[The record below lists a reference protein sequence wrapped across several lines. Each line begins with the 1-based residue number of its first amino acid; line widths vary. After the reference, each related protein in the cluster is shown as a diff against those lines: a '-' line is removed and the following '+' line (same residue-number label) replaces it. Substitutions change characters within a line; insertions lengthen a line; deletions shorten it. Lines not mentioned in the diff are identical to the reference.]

1 MPVLTLDPADTTTYE
16 HGVYQGIIGG
26 IPTRTTTRNVLDYG
40 AVEGIGGSV
49 ATNNAA
55 FTAARAACGQNEKV
69 YFPAGIWNINSVG
82 FSYTLS
88 NRTICGAGMLDTTLR
103 IFGGD
108 GVTFGVDPV
117 FPSGYS
123 VTATVTAGFTKGTST
138 FTVSPPTTPA
148 NGNSAN
154 FTVGRL
160 ILIYIPNEAVTPIV
174 STQGDPNMRKR
185 YARVVAW
192 NSGTRALTFF
202 PPLDH
207 DIVEPS
213 GMAVRESQ
221 LATHSRCGIEDLT
234 IDGSGGNI
242 MQNGVKA
249 QMCDQI
255 WVKRVKIVNFTNRGI
270 HFTPA
275 LMPEV
280 RECWIDGPPELA
292 TNRSG
297 ILLDGCTHPLIE
309 HNISEKTFPNIEV
322 NFGTV
327 GGIIAY
333 NYFPQY
339 TNTNHGAHN
348 SLNLYEGNVTSYF
361 IEDGYF
367 GGASRQ
373 IYYRNWSPSGTLASL
388 KRMSRRPILIG
399 NIAGT
404 PGVTAGEPQHIAR
417 WGDPNI
423 GNINSNGRTVSPST
437 GSWWLDW
444 DISIPGPRRWAGVV
458 TTKVSNSNATI
469 TLSTGLGASFLEHLL
484 DQGGGLT
491 YGRASLQNAAGST
504 TGNFVGFSG
513 VSGDVATINVN
524 SGSVPDVG
532 QSVAFLPS
540 ASGFQEKDLDVAA
553 TALRKANFY
562 VYSNS
567 IGADEALGAGE
578 TLADSLYLVTK
589 PAIFGGLTYPPF
601 DPYAV
606 GGPTVERIPAGFFYA
621 NGVWPTDTPT
631 APVITVQPITQTVT
645 EGTALTLIANASGS
659 PSPTWQWKKNGVDIS
674 GATSRSLAFTSITEA
689 DEGSYTAV
697 ATNSQG
703 SATTSA
709 AVITVNPVSADTT
722 PPSPN
727 PSTIASAT
735 VNSSTQITIVATLT
749 VDVVSPPV
757 QYNHSIGGVY
767 QGWQNSAT
775 RIFSGLT
782 PATTYSFRVKSRDA
796 AGNETTQS
804 DAMDRTTDAATSAA
818 SPLGNRGS
826 RTFTVGIL

>member
-1 MPVLTLDPADTTTYE
+1 MPVLTLDPADTTLFE
-16 HGVYQGIIGG
+16 PGVYQGIIGG

-82 FSYTLS
+82 FAWTLS
-88 NRTICGAGMLDTTLR
+88 NRTICGAGMFDTTLR

-108 GVTFGVDPV
+108 GATFGVDPV
-117 FPSGYS
+117 FSS
-123 VTATVTAGFTKGTST
+123 NFCVVATVTAGFTKGTST
-138 FTVSPPTTPA
+138 FTVSPPTTPN
-148 NGNSAN
+148 NGNAAN
-154 FTVGRL
+154 FTVGKL
-160 ILIYIPNEAVTPIV
+160 IVINIPNEPVTPTF
-174 STQGDPNMRKR
+174 STQGDPNVRKR
-185 YARVVAW
+185 YARIVAW

-213 GMAVRESQ
+213 GMTVRETTYV
-221 LATHSRCGIEDLT
+221 THSRCGIEDLT
-234 IDGSGGNI
+234 IDGSGGGI
-242 MQNGVKA
+242 MQSGVKVNMA
-249 QMCDQI
+249 DQI
-255 WVKRVKIVNFTNRGI
+255 WVKRVKVVNFTNYGI
-270 HFTPA
+270 NLNPA
-275 LMPEV
+275 LNAEV
-280 RECWIDGPPELA
+280 RECWVDGPPVIA
-292 TNRSG
+292 SNRAG
-297 ILLDGCTHPLIE
+297 LLCNGCTHALIE

-327 GGIIAY
+327 GSIFAY

-339 TNTNHGAHN
+339 TNTNHGAFN
-348 SLNLYEGNVTSYF
+348 SLNLYEGNVTNYF

-367 GGASRQ
+367 GGAKRQ
-373 IYYRNWSPSGTLASL
+373 IYYRNWSPTGTLASL
-388 KRMSRRPILIG
+388 KRGTRRPILIG

-404 PGVTAGEPQHIAR
+404 PGVAASEPQHINR

-423 GNINSNGRTVSPST
+423 GNTNNNGKTVYPSA
-437 GSWWLDW
+437 GIWWFDW
-444 DISIPGPRRWAGVV
+444 DISIPGPRLWTGVV
-458 TTKVSNSNATI
+458 TTKTSNQSAVI
-469 TLSTGLGASFLEHLL
+469 TLDSGLGPNFLQHLL
-484 DQGGGLT
+484 EQPDGFT
-491 YGRASLQNAAGST
+491 YARATLKNIAGAAT
-504 TGNFVGFSG
+504 ATFVGFSS
-513 VSGDVATINVN
+513 VVGDVATINYTN
-524 SGSVPDVG
+524 GTIPDVG
-532 QSVAFLPS
+532 QPVIFYPS
-540 ASGFQEKDLDVAA
+540 PSGFQEKDPEVAT
-553 TALRKANFY
+553 TAFRKANFY
-562 VYSNS
+562 VYYNG
-567 IGADEALGAGE
+567 IGPDEALGAGE

-589 PAIFGGLTYPPF
+589 PAIFGSLTYPPF
-601 DPYAV
+601 NPYSV
-606 GGPTVERIPAGFFYA
+606 GGPTVERIPAGFFYV

-735 VNSSTQITIVATLT
+735 VNSSTQITVVATLT

-757 QYNHSIGGVY
+757 EYNHAINGVY
-767 QGWQNSAT
+767 QGWQTSAT
-775 RIFSGLT
+775 RILTGLT

-804 DAMDRTTDAATSAA
+804 AAMDRTTDAATSAA